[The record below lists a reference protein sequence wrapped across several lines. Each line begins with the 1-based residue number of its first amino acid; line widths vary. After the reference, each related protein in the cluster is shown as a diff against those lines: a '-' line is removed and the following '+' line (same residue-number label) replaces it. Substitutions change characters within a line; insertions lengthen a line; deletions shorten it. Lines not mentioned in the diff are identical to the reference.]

1 MKKTIAAVA
10 FLLLLRL
17 FFPAK
22 ALCCDADSFV
32 YEEFGQRCLRVAEY
46 IRQVQISFRLNLPD
60 QEKHRRQLLNEWTS
74 FFLDHGE
81 EPPAGFVGISTDSWK
96 LTMTE
101 AGQQIGMLTYRREK
115 PEKADWATI
124 PFIMLAQPEKFNQ
137 CRQAIASWAQLI
149 DSPAT
154 LSVEHEQVW
163 IAENIKQLARLTSLA
178 TSSESSE
185 QARIAELVKSINL
198 DWSFVTS
205 AKADALNTVFKF
217 TSQEIRAKLKK
228 EFTRWRKLFF
238 M

>member
-17 FFPAK
+17 FFPAE
-22 ALCCDADSFV
+22 APGCDADSFV

-46 IRQVQISFRLNLPD
+46 IRQVQISFKLNLPD
-60 QEKHRRQLLNEWTS
+60 QEKHKRQLLNEWTS

-81 EPPAGFVGISTDSWK
+81 EPPAGFVGIATDSWK

-137 CRQAIASWAQLI
+137 CRQAIASWAEII
-149 DSPAT
+149 DSHES
-154 LSVEHEQVW
+154 LSIENEQDW

-205 AKADALNTVFKF
+205 AQADALNTVFKF

-228 EFTRWRKLFF
+228 EFTHWRKLFF

>member
-17 FFPAK
+17 FFPAIVWS
-22 ALCCDADSFV
+22 CDADGFI

-46 IRQVQISFRLNLPD
+46 IRQVQISFRMNLPD
-60 QEKHRRQLLNEWTS
+60 QEKHKRQLLNEWTS

-81 EPPAGFVGISTDSWK
+81 EPPAGFVGIATASWK
-96 LTMTE
+96 TTMTE
-101 AGQQIGMLTYRREK
+101 AGQQIGMLTYRRES

-124 PFIMLAQPEKFNQ
+124 PFIMLAQPEKFSQ
-137 CRQAIASWAQLI
+137 CRQAIASWSEII
-149 DSPAT
+149 DVPES
-154 LSVEHEQVW
+154 LSIENEQDW
-163 IAENIKQLARLTSLA
+163 IAQNIKHLSRLTSLA
-178 TSSESSE
+178 TSNESSE
-185 QARIAELVKSINL
+185 QARITELVKSINL

-205 AKADALNTVFKF
+205 ANKDALDTVFKF

-228 EFTRWRKLFF
+228 EFTHWRKLFF